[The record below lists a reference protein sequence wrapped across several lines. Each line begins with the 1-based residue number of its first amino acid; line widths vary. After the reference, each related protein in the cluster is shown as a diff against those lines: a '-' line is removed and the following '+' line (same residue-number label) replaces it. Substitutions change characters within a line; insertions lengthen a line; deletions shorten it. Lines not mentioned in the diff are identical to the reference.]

1 MASIELKLTLPESL
15 AEEARASGLLDPS
28 ALADLLRVELRRRRE
43 DRLFAAADRLAA
55 SAGSPMAAVEIE
67 AEIEAARAE
76 RRNGK
81 AGRS

>member
-43 DRLFAAADRLAA
+43 DRLFAAAD
-55 SAGSPMAAVEIE
+55 
-67 AEIEAARAE
+67 
-76 RRNGK
+76 
-81 AGRS
+81 